1 MIGRSMVVVVF
12 AAIAAGLVAPP
23 VAGALPAR
31 PELEVADPGS
41 GCPGIAGAFVALL
54 DQQRGALLLSGAPFP
69 GGLPA
74 GDAAGAG
81 LTVATPR
88 GQWAVARA
96 GIEGAAQRVW
106 AAAYALPGLAATGC
120 VAFDRHSFSS
130 EGDLA
135 SYLRWLVGDVY
146 LQLPADQRQAFP
158 AFRLSDR
165 EVRLAIAQGDKP
177 AIELSGREGS
187 TLAFRVTGETRT
199 FLVSPFVLERSL
211 PVVALRL
218 AVTDQPFWQAAP
230 KQALG
235 WQMASP
241 DQPGILDTPRV
252 TIRVLGLAAPEAPVA
267 P

>member
-1 MIGRSMVVVVF
+1 MIGRWKVMVVL
-12 AAIAAGLVAPP
+12 AAIAAGFVSSLSADNAEPT
-23 VAGALPAR
+23 R
-31 PELEVADPGS
+31 PRLEVVDPGR

-54 DQQRGALLLSGAPFP
+54 DPDRGALLLSGAPFP
-69 GGLPA
+69 GGRSAADAVGGALTVETARGSWEVPRI
-74 GDAAGAG
+74 GAAGMS
-81 LTVATPR
+81 
-88 GQWAVARA
+88 
-96 GIEGAAQRVW
+96 QRVW
-106 AAAYALPGLAATGC
+106 AAAYKLPGLAATGC
-120 VAFDRHSFSS
+120 VAFDRNSFSA
-130 EGDLA
+130 EGDLV

-146 LQLPADQRQAFP
+146 LQLPADHRQAFP

-235 WQMASP
+235 WQVASP

-252 TIRVLGLAAPEAPVA
+252 TITVLGIDVPAGP
-267 P
+267 